1 MEGRENSRCYSA
13 NGRIYCS
20 GKTTRAN
27 KGEELKSLVEGKL
40 VLVTGGTGT
49 IGSEIVRR
57 LLLLNPHTVR
67 ILSNNE
73 NELHEFQRELEGV
86 DQVRFLLGDVR
97 DYARLLRALDGVDLV
112 FHCAGLKHV
121 RACEYNPFEAVKT
134 NIIGTQNLVEACVEC
149 ETERVIFTSTD
160 KAANPANTMGA
171 SKLMAEK
178 LITAANYFK
187 GKRNLTFSSVRF
199 GNVLSSRGSFPNLA
213 VEQVKKGG
221 PVTITDHRMTRFL
234 LRLSRSV
241 DLVFEAM
248 GRAVGGEVFILKM
261 NTFKVT
267 DLIDVIKEE
276 IGAPDCPVEEIGM
289 LPGEKTYEELMT
301 TEESLRTLELEHM
314 FVILPP
320 IRDLEPIGYEYEG
333 AKQYQGA
340 TYNSDEGNHLSPG
353 EIRSLLKEEGII

>member
-1 MEGRENSRCYSA
+1 MGRD
-13 NGRIYCS
+13 
-20 GKTTRAN
+20 TR
-27 KGEELKSLVEGKL
+27 SLVEGKI

-57 LLLLNPHTVR
+57 VLPLKPRAVR
-67 ILSNNE
+67 IFSNDE

-86 DQVRFLLGDVR
+86 EQVRFLLGDVR
-97 DYARLLRALDGVDLV
+97 DYARLLRAIHGVDLV

-160 KAANPANTMGA
+160 KAANPANMMGA
-171 SKLMAEK
+171 SKLMAER
-178 LITAANYFK
+178 LFTAANFFK
-187 GKRNLTFSSVRF
+187 GEKNPIFSSVRF

-213 VEQVKKGG
+213 VEQVRNGG
-221 PVTITDHRMTRFL
+221 PVTITDIRMTRFL

-248 GRAVGGEVFILKM
+248 GLAVGGEVFILKM
-261 NTFKVT
+261 DTLRLADMVE
-267 DLIDVIKEE
+267 VIKEE
-276 IGAPDCPVEEIGM
+276 MGNPDCPVEEMGI

-301 TEESLRTLELEHM
+301 REESLRTLELEHM
-314 FVILPP
+314 YVILPQ
-320 IRDLEPIGYEYEG
+320 IRDLAPINYEYEG
-333 AKQYQGA
+333 AKQHEEG
-340 TYNSDEGNHLSPG
+340 TYISDEGDHLSHE
-353 EIRSLLKEEGII
+353 EIRSLLKEEGIV

>member
-1 MEGRENSRCYSA
+1 MR
-13 NGRIYCS
+13 
-20 GKTTRAN
+20 
-27 KGEELKSLVEGKL
+27 SLAEGKI

-57 LLLLNPHTVR
+57 LLPLNPHTIRVF
-67 ILSNNE
+67 SNDE
-73 NELHEFQRELEGV
+73 NQLHELQRELRGM
-86 DQVRFLLGDVR
+86 DQLRFMLGDIR
-97 DYARLLRALDGVDLV
+97 DYARLLRAIDGVDLV

-121 RACEYNPFEAVKT
+121 RSCEYNPFEAVKT
-134 NIIGTQNLVEACVEC
+134 NVIGTQNLVEACVEC

-178 LITAANYFK
+178 LLTAANFFK
-187 GKRNLTFSSVRF
+187 GKKNPVFSSVRF
-199 GNVLSSRGSFPNLA
+199 GNVLGSQGSFPNLA

-234 LRLSRSV
+234 LKLSGSV

-248 GRAVGGEVFILKM
+248 GRAFGGEVFVLKM

-267 DLIDVIKEE
+267 DLVEVIKGEM
-276 IGAPDCPVEEIGM
+276 GNPDCPVEEIGI

-301 TEESLRTLELEHM
+301 PEESSRTLELEHM

-320 IRDLEPIGYEYEG
+320 IRDLATIEYEYEG

-340 TYNSDEGNHLSPG
+340 NYNSNEGDHLSRD
-353 EIRSLLKEEGII
+353 EIRSLLKEEGIL